1 MADGVK
7 ISSLA
12 EATDAQMT
20 DAGLVETAVADTG
33 SSTGFSSKKASFGR
47 LAGYILNKFS
57 GLSLAGASQ
66 TVKAA
71 IDKVFTNSYM
81 DVGTT
86 IESATNLNTITTV
99 GKYSART
106 TTVSSLLNCP
116 TATGFSMYVEVFTTS
131 GKKQTIIDNNG
142 ATYTRI
148 NISNNTTSWT
158 DWAKQ
163 PTASDL
169 TASIAYVTTSSV
181 ILRDAASSS
190 GTQVVTIPSGAV
202 VYIISGLNTGWVHL
216 VYDNGAVQYI
226 GYASSSYI
234 SEATSATKI
243 LPAIGELSTL
253 TTTAKT
259 NLVAAVNEVNAA
271 INSLVDGNEVS
282 Y

>member
-20 DAGLVETAVADTG
+20 DAGLIETAVADTG
-33 SSTGFSSKKASFGR
+33 SSTGFSSKKSSFGR

-86 IESATNLNTITTV
+86 IESSTNLNTITTV

-106 TTVSSLLNCP
+106 AVVSSLLNCP
-116 TATGFSMYVEVFTTS
+116 TTTGFSMYVEIFTTS

-148 NISNNTTSWT
+148 NIVNNTTSWT

-163 PTASDL
+163 PTASDIGNL
-169 TASIAYVTTSSV
+169 SS
-181 ILRDAASSS
+181 
-190 GTQVVTIPSGAV
+190 
-202 VYIISGLNTGWVHL
+202 
-216 VYDNGAVQYI
+216 
-226 GYASSSYI
+226 
-234 SEATSATKI
+234 
-243 LPAIGELSTL
+243 L